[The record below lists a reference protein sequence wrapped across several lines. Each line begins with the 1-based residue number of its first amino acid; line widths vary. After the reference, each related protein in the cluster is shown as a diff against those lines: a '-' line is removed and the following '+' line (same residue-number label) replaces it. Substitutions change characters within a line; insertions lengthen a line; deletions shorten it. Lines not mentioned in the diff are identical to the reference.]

1 MAHRSVRWSGF
12 LALPLFLA
20 LMTGCVERRMVITT
34 EPFGAL
40 VYDERNVPISASPA
54 DRPFTY
60 YGKYRFKIVKDGYE
74 TLVVEEDVRPPW
86 YEWIGLDFVSE
97 TLIPWT
103 LRDVRRFH
111 YQLKNSV
118 VVPPEE
124 VLKQGTPLRERGLVT
139 GEPAPPSL
147 RPEKTPDVIPGPN

>member
-1 MAHRSVRWSGF
+1 MAHRSVRWSGLLALPVF
-12 LALPLFLA
+12 LALL
-20 LMTGCVERRMVITT
+20 TGCVERRMVITT

-40 VYDERNVPISASPA
+40 VYDERNVPLSASPA

-74 TLVVEEDVRPPW
+74 TLVVDEDVRPPW

-111 YQLKNSV
+111 YQLKNAV
-118 VVPPEE
+118 VVSPED
-124 VLKQGTPLRERGLVT
+124 VLKQGTPLRERGLIT

-147 RPEKTPDVIPGPN
+147 RPEKTPDVKPGPN

>member
-12 LALPLFLA
+12 LALPVFLA
-20 LMTGCVERRMVITT
+20 FLTGCVERRMVVTT

-40 VYDERNVPISASPA
+40 VYDERNVPLSASPA

-60 YGKYRFKIVKDGYE
+60 YGKYRFTIVKDGYE

-86 YEWIGLDFVSE
+86 YEWIGLDFISE

-111 YQLKNSV
+111 YQLQPAV
-118 VVPPEE
+118 VVPPDQ
-124 VLKQGTPLRERGLVT
+124 VLEQGKLLRARGLTT
-139 GEPAPPSL
+139 GEPLPQP
-147 RPEKTPDVIPGPN
+147 I

>member
-1 MAHRSVRWSGF
+1 MAHRSVRYGLLAVPVF
-12 LALPLFLA
+12 LALLA
-20 LMTGCVERRMVITT
+20 GCVERRMVITT

-60 YGKYRFKIVKDGYE
+60 YGKYRYKIVKDGYE

-86 YEWIGLDFVSE
+86 YEWIGLDFISE

-103 LRDVRRFH
+103 VRDVRRFH
-111 YQLKNSV
+111 YQLKNAV
-118 VVPPEE
+118 VVPAEE
-124 VLKQGTPLRERGLVT
+124 VLKQGEPLRARGLVT
-139 GEPAPPSL
+139 GEPLPPSL
-147 RPEKTPDVIPGPN
+147 RPERDPGLKPGPN

>member
-1 MAHRSVRWSGF
+1 MARRSVRWSGF

-20 LMTGCVERRMVITT
+20 LLTGCVERRMVITT

-40 VYDERNVPISASPA
+40 VYDERNVPLSASPA

-111 YQLKNSV
+111 YQLKNAV

-124 VLKQGTPLRERGLVT
+124 VLKQGTPLRERGLIT

-147 RPEKTPDVIPGPN
+147 RPEKTPDVKPGPN

>member
-1 MAHRSVRWSGF
+1 MAHRSVRWSGLLALPVF
-12 LALPLFLA
+12 LALL
-20 LMTGCVERRMVITT
+20 TGCVERRMVITT

-40 VYDERNVPISASPA
+40 VYDERNVPLSASPA

-111 YQLKNSV
+111 YQLKNAV
-118 VVPPEE
+118 VVSPEE
-124 VLKQGTPLRERGLVT
+124 VLRQGEPLRARGLVT

-147 RPEKTPDVIPGPN
+147 RPERSPDLKPGPN